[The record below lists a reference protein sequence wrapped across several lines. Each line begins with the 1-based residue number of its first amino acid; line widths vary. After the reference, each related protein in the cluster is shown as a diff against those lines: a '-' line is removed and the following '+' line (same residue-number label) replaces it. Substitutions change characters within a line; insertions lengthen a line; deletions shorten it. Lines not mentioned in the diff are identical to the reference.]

1 MIDRNGDIIGDEAN
15 HWQIMATKKP
25 VPTTTIIYAR
35 EKNGKITAAWIWTK
49 FVVSIAN
56 GENKYQPKFQL
67 SSSNTLGDMPFFV
80 TKIEDQKG
88 DRFLHL
94 LVENLTLAEIA

>member
-1 MIDRNGDIIGDEAN
+1 MCRRN
-15 HWQIMATKKP
+15 
-25 VPTTTIIYAR
+25 
-35 EKNGKITAAWIWTK
+35 WTLGMLR
-49 FVVSIAN
+49 VIAN
-56 GENKYQPKFQL
+56 RENKYPPKFQL
-67 SSSNTLGDMPFFV
+67 SSSNTLGDMLIFV

>member
-1 MIDRNGDIIGDEAN
+1 MSVAGG
-15 HWQIMATKKP
+15 
-25 VPTTTIIYAR
+25 
-35 EKNGKITAAWIWTK
+35 KN
-49 FVVSIAN
+49 N
-56 GENKYQPKFQL
+56 YEPKFQL
-67 SSSNTLGDMPFFV
+67 SSSNNLGDMPFFV

>member
-1 MIDRNGDIIGDEAN
+1 MSLGMSEVSERAN
-15 HWQIMATKKP
+15 KWAQRSKRMSEQCEQMSN
-25 VPTTTIIYAR
+25 VR

-56 GENKYQPKFQL
+56 GVNKYQPKFQL
-67 SSSNTLGDMPFFV
+67 SSSKNLGDMPFFV

-94 LVENLTLAEIA
+94 LVENLTHAEIA

>member
-1 MIDRNGDIIGDEAN
+1 MDMNEIC
-15 HWQIMATKKP
+15 
-25 VPTTTIIYAR
+25 
-35 EKNGKITAAWIWTK
+35 
-49 FVVSIAN
+49 VSIAN

-94 LVENLTLAEIA
+94 LVENLTLAEIV